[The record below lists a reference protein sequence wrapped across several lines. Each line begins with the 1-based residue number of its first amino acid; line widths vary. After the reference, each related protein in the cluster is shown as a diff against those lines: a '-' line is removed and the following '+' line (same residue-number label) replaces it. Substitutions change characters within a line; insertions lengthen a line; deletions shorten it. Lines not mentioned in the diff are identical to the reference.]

1 MSSSTTAFAMAAPR
15 AGTASNLVVSTAD
28 GQTVIDTAPTRT
40 ATGGLSTYTGLSFQ
54 APEVRGEVV
63 PNFARGATHLQVLPG
78 QVNTLFTSSTL
89 TFATTRS
96 VIETDNGQ
104 PTTFPLTISAD
115 ISLVPVVTTT
125 SQSLLSPKHRNLPS
139 LLQYSWCC
147 VFRRRRITKAPEILV
162 GQRPESPKET
172 RNPFDDSNA
181 SRESWAPYID
191 RRETQESRSSYNT
204 VSTRQLYI
212 SNQVNRAREKV
223 AELERISTLLRSS
236 TLSSRDS
243 GSRPGSG
250 ITATAVGDESTN
262 VDDAQLRGVQEKLEL
277 AMLQIEGLNNR
288 IQELEVHQ
296 KALSAK
302 LLHGAQ

>member
-1 MSSSTTAFAMAAPR
+1 MVGGIILRGYLRNRQRRRAFYSR
-15 AGTASNLVVSTAD
+15 ADAENS
-28 GQTVIDTAPTRT
+28 
-40 ATGGLSTYTGLSFQ
+40 
-54 APEVRGEVV
+54 
-63 PNFARGATHLQVLPG
+63 
-78 QVNTLFTSSTL
+78 
-89 TFATTRS
+89 
-96 VIETDNGQ
+96 
-104 PTTFPLTISAD
+104 
-115 ISLVPVVTTT
+115 
-125 SQSLLSPKHRNLPS
+125 LSPIAPQPS
-139 LLQYSWCC
+139 VAPS
-147 VFRRRRITKAPEILV
+147 VFLALCFCRRRITKAPEILF

-172 RNPFDDSNA
+172 SNPFDDSNA
-181 SRESWAPYID
+181 TRESWAPYID
-191 RRETQESRSSYNT
+191 RRQTQGSRSSYNT

-223 AELERISTLLRSS
+223 AELERMSTLLRSS

-296 KALSAK
+296 KALSAEPSS
-302 LLHGAQ
+302 L

>member
-40 ATGGLSTYTGLSFQ
+40 ATGGLS
-54 APEVRGEVV
+54 
-63 PNFARGATHLQVLPG
+63 
-78 QVNTLFTSSTL
+78 
-89 TFATTRS
+89 

-125 SQSLLSPKHRNLPS
+125 SQSLLSPKLALSLAGFFSWSAESFSVVTFHRNLPS
-139 LLQYSWCC
+139 LLQYSWRC
-147 VFRRRRITKAPEILV
+147 VSVVAESKAPEILV
-162 GQRPESPKET
+162 AASPG
-172 RNPFDDSNA
+172 RH
-181 SRESWAPYID
+181 
-191 RRETQESRSSYNT
+191 
-204 VSTRQLYI
+204 
-212 SNQVNRAREKV
+212 
-223 AELERISTLLRSS
+223 ISTGVKLRKQIIIQHRFDTTADVHTPALLD
-236 TLSSRDS
+236 LVFSRLRLAAGFGDNCDR
-243 GSRPGSG
+243 GR
-250 ITATAVGDESTN
+250 DESTN

-296 KALSAK
+296 KALSAEPSS
-302 LLHGAQ
+302 L